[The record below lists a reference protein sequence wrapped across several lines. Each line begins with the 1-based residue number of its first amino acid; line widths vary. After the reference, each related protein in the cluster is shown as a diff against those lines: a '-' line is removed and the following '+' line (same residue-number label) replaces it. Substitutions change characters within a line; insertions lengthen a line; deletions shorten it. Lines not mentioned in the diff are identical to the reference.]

1 MAWSD
6 QHPAPVTNE
15 IADGLDALR
24 FAASVIAGTL
34 LFGAALLWL
43 ATRGL

>member
-6 QHPAPVTNE
+6 QHPEPTDD
-15 IADGLDALR
+15 ADPSLR
-24 FAASVIAGTL
+24 YVLWVWLFTL
-34 LFGAALLWL
+34 LGCAALLWL